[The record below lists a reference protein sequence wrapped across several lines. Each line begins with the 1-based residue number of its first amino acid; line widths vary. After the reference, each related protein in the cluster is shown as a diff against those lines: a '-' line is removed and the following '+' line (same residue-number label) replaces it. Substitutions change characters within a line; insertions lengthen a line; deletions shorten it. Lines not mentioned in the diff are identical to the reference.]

1 MDGWDHTPKTVT
13 TTRAPAVLTQNQ
25 WNWRLHN
32 SGEIVGGDPWFGWRI
47 TLLHPQGQHQ
57 PHTRIP
63 QHPSN
68 QDHEDEME
76 MLKER
81 FKCIYLVGDIAQ
93 LKLVIISNSHLINS
107 IDVSFKIY
115 QLLLF
120 LSFWSMV
127 ISNIIDGPK
136 ILWVGSQKWV
146 KPLNVTIS

>member
-1 MDGWDHTPKTVT
+1 M
-13 TTRAPAVLTQNQ
+13 
-25 WNWRLHN
+25 
-32 SGEIVGGDPWFGWRI
+32 
-47 TLLHPQGQHQ
+47 LHPQGQHQ

-93 LKLVIISNSHLINS
+93 LKLVIISNSHLIDS

-115 QLLLF
+115 QLF
-120 LSFWSMV
+120 TKSDHFCPSDQWSLP
-127 ISNIIDGPK
+127 I
-136 ILWVGSQKWV
+136 
-146 KPLNVTIS
+146 